1 MEQRFEIR
9 GAEARDL
16 LAMSELMEK
25 QLRRYVIK
33 DCTTP
38 EGRRGLLASVMP
50 EALQALLQRGYQY
63 HVAASGAD
71 VYGIAGMRDASHL
84 HHLFVADAVRRTGL
98 GRRLWEA
105 ARDAV
110 CIHATAPP
118 VFTTV
123 SSLHAVPF
131 FRALGFASSGP
142 EEDRDG
148 VRVQPMRYVL
158 LGRTTR

>member
-1 MEQRFEIR
+1 MEERFEIR
-9 GAEARDL
+9 VAGPRDL
-16 LAMSELMEK
+16 LAMSDLMER
-25 QLRRYVIK
+25 QLRRYVLK

-38 EGRRGLLASVMP
+38 EGRRALLASITP
-50 EALQALLQRGYQY
+50 EALQELPRRGYQY

-71 VYGIAGMRDASHL
+71 VFGIVGMRDASHL
-84 HHLFVADAVRRTGL
+84 HHLFVAESVRGTGM

-118 VFTTV
+118 VFTTQ
-123 SSLHAVPF
+123 SSLYAVPF
-131 FRALGFASSGP
+131 FRALGFATTGP
-142 EEDRDG
+142 EEERDG
-148 VRVQPMRYVL
+148 IRMQPMRYVL